1 MMPSTVASQ
10 EKTIESPLDSRRSN
24 QSILKKI
31 NPEYS
36 LEPFNFSFFSV
47 TGWGIVLDY
56 CAIEWFALETNR
68 DHSVVLSSS
77 YTLLNITSKVMLKI
91 LQARFQQYV
100 NYELAGVQA
109 RF

>member
-1 MMPSTVASQ
+1 MFP
-10 EKTIESPLDSRRSN
+10 PRRHNYSFI
-24 QSILKKI
+24 SI
-31 NPEYS
+31 
-36 LEPFNFSFFSV
+36 
-47 TGWGIVLDY
+47 TGWGIGLDY
-56 CAIEWFALETNR
+56 CNIERFALETNR